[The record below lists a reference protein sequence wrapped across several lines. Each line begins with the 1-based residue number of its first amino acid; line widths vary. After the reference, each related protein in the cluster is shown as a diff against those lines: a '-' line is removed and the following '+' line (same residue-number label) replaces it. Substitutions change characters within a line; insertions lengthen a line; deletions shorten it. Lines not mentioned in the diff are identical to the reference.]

1 MPMGAFNVWRIQ
13 SGDAVIARYERDWY
27 HAAIVGSL
35 NQTVII
41 SCAGSDRK
49 GRYVDNRPDA
59 RPTLW
64 VVDQEGIRPMQRNC
78 GGFSGF

>member
-1 MPMGAFNVWRIQ
+1 M
-13 SGDAVIARYERDWY
+13 ARYERDWY
-27 HAAIVGSL
+27 HAVIVSL
-35 NQTVII
+35 EPDGDYLVRWI
-41 SCAGSDRK
+41 RPK

-64 VVDQEGIRPMQRNC
+64 VVDQEGIRPMQRNR